1 MGVIPKKTTPLTK
14 FIRTGEGVLVFAF
27 NLTMLI
33 IPIVSNSL
41 SPEDA
46 VKWAGIVNGVAVIC
60 RTGLKVVAEVSKT
73 TGIEPQPIGDL
84 PSAVPSADVAS
95 NGGAPEVVT
104 APTQP
109 VVVEGPTDPVVS
121 DAASVVPSDDEEFA
135 STPAVDDD
143 AVVVPAPPVP
153 VATVDTGATPDDDAV
168 EAPAPAAAGTA
179 QAAGPADPDV
189 SDAEEFASVPPPG
202 DDDDDSVVVGPPNGD
217 QAGSLVPVG
226 AGATG
231 APDPIVVNGGE
242 QES

>member
-33 IPIVSNSL
+33 VPIVSNSL
-41 SPEDA
+41 SPADA

-84 PSAVPSADVAS
+84 SAVVPTADVAS
-95 NGGAPEVVT
+95 NGGAPEAVTGPTGPIVVT
-104 APTQP
+104 
-109 VVVEGPTDPVVS
+109 GPT
-121 DAASVVPSDDEEFA
+121 DDEEFA
-135 STPAVDDD
+135 STPAADDD
-143 AVVVPAPPVP
+143 APEVPAAPVP
-153 VATVDTGATPDDDAV
+153 VDTGATPDDDAV
-168 EAPAPAAAGTA
+168 EVPAPAAPGTA

-202 DDDDDSVVVGPPNGD
+202 DDDDDNVVVAPPNGD